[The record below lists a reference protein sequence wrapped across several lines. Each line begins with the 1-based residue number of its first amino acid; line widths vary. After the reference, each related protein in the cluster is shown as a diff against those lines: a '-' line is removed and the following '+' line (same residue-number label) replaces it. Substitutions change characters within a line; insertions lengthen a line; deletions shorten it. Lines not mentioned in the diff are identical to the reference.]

1 MTVPVETTLA
11 QDTRELHAKSEVPA
25 SYWEILARVGFPMQ
39 ELRRLGQVRT
49 ARSSFDLVVTG
60 VSLAAVPTLYALVP
74 RVVTFAVC
82 FLLSIRAFNCLAQLV
97 HMSDHGALFANPTTN
112 RIFGN
117 LCAYCLGYTR
127 TGHRLTHMDHH
138 RYLNSPRDPD
148 RIWGAPDEST
158 RDLLRRWA
166 RDFCFVSALERLLQY
181 SQSDGRAGRGSV
193 WRMLAPS
200 ALLPMLVRMLP
211 VIVTQLVILAVYTA
225 IVGPLY
231 YFLLYALPILT
242 FYPAQ
247 IRLRSA
253 VEHSFAAGVTSP
265 PELWVSRTTR
275 GKLVERFVLAPLAIN
290 YHFEHHLF
298 PAVPHYNL
306 SRLHRLL
313 VRSGFPVPVVTSY
326 VSFVLEKNKAERSMS
341 RPPLTTA

>member
-1 MTVPVETTLA
+1 MTVPVETTQA
-11 QDTRELHAKSEVPA
+11 QDTPELHAKSEVPA
-25 SYWEILARVGFPMQ
+25 AYWEILARVGFPMQ

-49 ARSSFDLVVTG
+49 ARSALDLAVTG
-60 VSLAAVPTLYALVP
+60 ASVLAVPTLYGLFP
-74 RVVTFAVC
+74 HPLTFAVC

-117 LCAYCLGYTR
+117 LSAYCLGYTR

-158 RDLLRRWA
+158 RDLLRRWT
-166 RDFCFVSALERLLQY
+166 RDFAFVSALERLLQY
-181 SQSDGRAGRGSV
+181 SQSDGREGRGSV
-193 WRMLAPS
+193 WRMLLPA
-200 ALLPMLVRMLP
+200 ALFPMVVRMLP
-211 VIVTQLVILAVYTA
+211 VIVTQLVIIAIYTA
-225 IVGPLY
+225 ILGPVY
-231 YFLLYALPILT
+231 YVLLYALPILT
-242 FYPAQ
+242 LYPAQ

-275 GKLVERFVLAPLAIN
+275 GQLIERFVFAPLGIN

-306 SRLHRLL
+306 RRLHRLL

-326 VSFVLEKNKAERSMS
+326 VSFVIEKNRAERSIAR
-341 RPPLTTA
+341 RPVTIA